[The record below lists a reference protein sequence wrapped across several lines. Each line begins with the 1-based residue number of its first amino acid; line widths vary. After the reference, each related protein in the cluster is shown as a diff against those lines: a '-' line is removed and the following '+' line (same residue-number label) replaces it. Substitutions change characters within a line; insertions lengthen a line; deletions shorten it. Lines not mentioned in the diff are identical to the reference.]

1 MVPDPD
7 AQAQAIADE
16 IEALADSFAF
26 DKPGRGESIG
36 KGALDLL
43 AGRIQ
48 ARCTRQVDPRFRA
61 WGPNLEWAK
70 HDKQKIGKP
79 IGVYKDPSPDSMLAM
94 LNITGQRQIEARH
107 CSMTYGTSKAAK
119 LEAQWFTNGST
130 DPGDGTQRSGAKN
143 QVPRPF
149 YDLDITDRAAVT
161 NYFKGVFDDLV
172 GRTQ

>member
-26 DKPGRGESIG
+26 DRPGRGETIG

-48 ARCTRQVDPRFRA
+48 ARCTRMVDPRFRA

-79 IGVYKDPSPDSMLAM
+79 IGVYGDPTADSMLAM
-94 LNITGQRQIEARH
+94 VNITGERVIEAH
-107 CSMTYGTSKAAK
+107 EASMTYGTTPEAK
-119 LEAQWFTNGST
+119 KRIQWFTNGST
-130 DPGDGTQRSGAKN
+130 DPGDGTERSGAEN

-149 YDLDITDRAAVT
+149 YDLDITDRAELT
-161 NYFKGVFDDLV
+161 RYFRGVFDDLV